1 MARHFLLNEEREIH
15 YFITSQENP
24 TPSAIEI
31 AQMQRVHLFESFGQE
46 AKIIEVE
53 YNLWHD
59 DARASL
65 QSADSVINLFQYYQ
79 NLGLKTEQ
87 DDDDELIVQILH
99 SSDYDVQDKIAY
111 RNGKKRLQIVL
122 RENRLYSAN
131 YYDQYGFM
139 GRADYYDDGCLAY
152 SEFFED
158 KERLVLRQYYDN
170 LGKSKIMMHYRG
182 SDDNQPVLCL
192 VQLNEAENWHDFD
205 SLAEFR
211 AYF

>member
-1 MARHFLLNEEREIH
+1 MH
-15 YFITSQENP
+15 YFITSQENH

-31 AQMQRVHLFESFGQE
+31 AQMRRVHLFESFGQE

-87 DDDDELIVQILH
+87 DDDDELIAQILH

-139 GRADYYDDGCLAY
+139 V
-152 SEFFED
+152 E
-158 KERLVLRQYYDN
+158 QTTT
-170 LGKSKIMMHYRG
+170 MMA
-182 SDDNQPVLCL
+182 V
-192 VQLNEAENWHDFD
+192 
-205 SLAEFR
+205 
-211 AYF
+211 